1 MVLNQCERRQILIK
15 NFNHFAVKRDS
26 MLIRIVAMFLLVAAA
41 FALLSQTVFA
51 QTTYVITDGDRV
63 VVHTSSATDPAAVLD
78 EVGLELDQEDIYTT
92 LPGTGVSEINVRRG
106 KSVTIEHNGG
116 QLQVAAYDETVEQLL
131 ERLNISIGGNTQISM
146 PLDSVIYDGMVLT
159 VSRTVRN
166 VETYTVPVP
175 FETVYQD
182 DPSLAAGMQK
192 VITQGK
198 DGQNQCVASV
208 LYESGE
214 EISRVVMS
222 ETVLQAPV
230 NQVIAVGTAVEEPVV
245 EEPTPIG
252 GPMPEIGDGIITLAS
267 GEVLTYTGTMQVL
280 ATGYNKTNEGCDD
293 WTATGT
299 LARVGAIA
307 VDPRMIPYGTRMFI
321 VSNDG
326 AYVYGIATAED
337 CGGSIKGNRIDLYF
351 DTNYECFQFGRR
363 DCTIYI
369 LG

>member
-1 MVLNQCERRQILIK
+1 MQNS
-15 NFNHFAVKRDS
+15 NHFAVKRDS
-26 MLIRIVAMFLLVAAA
+26 LLIRVVAMVLLVAAA
-41 FALLSQTVFA
+41 VALLSQTVFA

-78 EVGLELDQEDIYTT
+78 EAGLELNQDDIYTT
-92 LPGTGVSEINVRRG
+92 MPGAGVSEINVRRG
-106 KSVTIEHNGG
+106 KLVTIDHNGG
-116 QLQVAAYDETVEQLL
+116 QLQVAAYDETVKELL
-131 ERLNISIGGNTQISM
+131 ERLNISVGGNTQVSA
-146 PLDSVIYDGMVLT
+146 PLDSMIYDGMELT

-182 DPSLAAGMQK
+182 DPSLAAGTQK
-192 VITQGK
+192 VITQGA

-208 LYESGE
+208 LYDSGV

-230 NQVIAVGTAVEEPVV
+230 NQVIAVGTAVEEPVD
-245 EEPTPIG
+245 EAPTPIG
-252 GPMPEIGDGIITLAS
+252 GPMPEIGNGIITLES
-267 GEVLTYTGTMQVL
+267 GEVLTYTGTMQVV
-280 ATGYNKTNEGCDD
+280 ATGYNKSNEGCDD

-307 VDPRMIPYGTRMFI
+307 VDPSWIPYGTRMFI

-351 DTNYECFQFGRR
+351 DTNYECFQFGIR
-363 DCTIYI
+363 DCTVYI

>member
-1 MVLNQCERRQILIK
+1 MIK

-92 LPGTGVSEINVRRG
+92 LPGDGVSEINVRRG

>member
-1 MVLNQCERRQILIK
+1 MQNS
-15 NFNHFAVKRDS
+15 NHFAVKRDS
-26 MLIRIVAMFLLVAAA
+26 LLIRVVAMVLLVAAA
-41 FALLSQTVFA
+41 VALLSQTVFA

-78 EVGLELDQEDIYTT
+78 EAGLELNQDDIYTT
-92 LPGTGVSEINVRRG
+92 MPGAGVSEINVRRG
-106 KSVTIEHNGG
+106 KLVTIDHNGG
-116 QLQVAAYDETVEQLL
+116 QLQVAAYDETVKELL
-131 ERLNISIGGNTQISM
+131 ERLNISVGGNTQVSA
-146 PLDSVIYDGMVLT
+146 PLDSMIYDGMELT

-182 DPSLAAGMQK
+182 DPSLAAGTQK
-192 VITQGK
+192 VITQGA

-208 LYESGE
+208 LYDSGV

-230 NQVIAVGTAVEEPVV
+230 NQVIAVGTAVEEPVD
-245 EEPTPIG
+245 EAPTPIG

-351 DTNYECFQFGRR
+351 DTNYECFQFGIR
-363 DCTIYI
+363 DCTVYI

>member
-1 MVLNQCERRQILIK
+1 MQK
-15 NFNHFAVKRDS
+15 SSHFAVKRDS
-26 MLIRIVAMFLLVAAA
+26 LLIRILAMILLVAAA
-41 FALLSQTVFA
+41 IALLSQTVFA

-78 EVGLELDQEDIYTT
+78 EAGLELNRDDIYTT
-92 LPGTGVSEINVRRG
+92 LPGAGVSEINVSRG
-106 KSVTIEHNGG
+106 KIVTINHNGG

-131 ERLNISIGGNTQISM
+131 RRMKISVEGNTQVSVSM
-146 PLDSVIYDGMVLT
+146 NDFVFDGMALT
-159 VSRTVRN
+159 ISRTVRN

-182 DPSLAAGMQK
+182 DPSLPAGTQK
-192 VITQGK
+192 IITKGVE
-198 DGQNQCVASV
+198 GQIQCVASV

-214 EISRVVMS
+214 EISRVVIS
-222 ETVLQAPV
+222 EEVLEESVA
-230 NQVIAVGTAVEEPVV
+230 QVIAVGTAVDEAPIEAAA
-245 EEPTPIG
+245 PIG
-252 GPMPEIGDGIITLAS
+252 GPMPEIHDGIITLES
-267 GEVLTYTGTMQVL
+267 GEVLTYTGTMQVV

-307 VDPRMIPYGTRMFI
+307 VDPKMIPYGTRMFI

-351 DTNYECFQFGRR
+351 DTNYECFQFGIR
-363 DCTIYI
+363 DCTVYI

>member
-26 MLIRIVAMFLLVAAA
+26 LLIRIVAMFLLAAAA

-182 DPSLAAGMQK
+182 DPSLAAGTQK